1 MLHVMNRFV
10 TPPNEM
16 TYYVDATNVCYW
28 QNQSYPSLKVLLKLL
43 IVLRRNKKQ
52 SFYCIFDA
60 GIYRKLPPMEQE
72 VYEQLLQYKDFF
84 HEVKGGKS
92 VDDYLIGLA
101 DAYNAPIVSNN
112 PFSDPKYGR
121 YKWLKEKDYRSRR
134 LFMGE
139 VISTPHGNHLMLLDL
154 DINTTLNETLDSLFR
169 LFVKILNPP
178 EPKYKGK
185 IKFFHERGWGR
196 ILFQTEQEIYF
207 HKSFVIDPAAVLDPG
222 QEVIFSI
229 AENERGPHAKEI
241 EVWLTGTVVHYDEYK
256 ELGNILIDNTN
267 KELFFFK
274 SYFEEPYFQS
284 LDVGQRVTFVAGRNN
299 KGDCARHIR
308 LMNDTSSTIKI
319 LKERINH
326 LEELLRS
333 KESEINELQEIVIQQ
348 EDELETLKETGTPKA
363 REQKQFI
370 QEDDLVEEE
379 ENSHFYPEEITVENN
394 EVEHFVQEEEIVEEG
409 LVNDG
414 WDDEEE
420 TVEVFEEEV
429 MEEEEQN
436 VIIFPEDATA
446 EYFDTFEK
454 RIAWWEQLDEQWKK
468 ALSVVSG
475 EGESAAL
482 LADEKIQKLFGL
494 EKLSFYRT
502 SRHRLS
508 FKLTNLQG
516 IRYLTNLL
524 SINVRGHEIED
535 FAVIAHLT
543 HLEQLNCSENGV
555 ESFEGIN
562 DLESLEQLICMK
574 NKLTVE
580 AFKSLNEKLPKL
592 VRLDARKNLLSDE
605 DKSYVEGLAIEYIAV

>member
-1 MLHVMNRFV
+1 MNRFV

-28 QNQSYPSLKVLLKLL
+28 QDRSYPSLKVLLKLL
-43 IVLRRNKKQ
+43 IVLRRAKKQ

-60 GIYRKLPPMEQE
+60 NIYRNLPSMEQE
-72 VYEQLLQYKDFF
+72 IYEELLQHKDFF

-101 DAYNAPIVSNN
+101 DAYKAPIISNN
-112 PFSDPKYGR
+112 SFADPKYSR
-121 YKWLKEKDYRSRR
+121 YKWLKEKDYRDSR

-139 VISTPHGNHLMLLDL
+139 VINTPHGNHLMLLDL
-154 DINTTLNETLDSLFR
+154 DINITLNESVDSLFG
-169 LFVKILNPP
+169 LFLKVLNPP

-207 HKSFVIDPAAVLDPG
+207 HKSFVMDPDAMLDPG

-274 SYFEEPYFQS
+274 SYFEEPYFQT
-284 LDVGQRVTFVAGRNN
+284 LDVGQRVTFVGGRNN

-326 LEELLRS
+326 LESLLRS
-333 KESEINELQEIVIQQ
+333 KEDEINELQEIVIQQ
-348 EDELETLKETGTPKA
+348 EEELEIIKDSDGEDTESNLGVA
-363 REQKQFI
+363 EQ
-370 QEDDLVEEE
+370 EEYYSEEE
-379 ENSHFYPEEITVENN
+379 PSSSF
-394 EVEHFVQEEEIVEEG
+394 EEEISEEYEEEAETNEG
-409 LVNDG
+409 NFIDEGEEIKEEDG
-414 WDDEEE
+414 WDDMDEEE
-420 TVEVFEEEV
+420 EIE
-429 MEEEEQN
+429 EEEEQP
-436 VIIFPEDATA
+436 ITFPEDAVA
-446 EYFDTFEK
+446 EYFDTPET
-454 RIAWWEQLDEQWKK
+454 RAAWWQQLDEQWKK

-475 EGESAAL
+475 EGETTEL
-482 LADEKIQKLFGL
+482 LADEKIQKLFKL

-508 FKLTNLQG
+508 FKLSNLQG

-535 FAVIAHLT
+535 FISISSLT

-555 ESFEGIN
+555 EP
-562 DLESLEQLICMK
+562 
-574 NKLTVE
+574 V
-580 AFKSLNEKLPKL
+580 
-592 VRLDARKNLLSDE
+592 
-605 DKSYVEGLAIEYIAV
+605 